1 MNCTTNQ
8 KLQNVNSF
16 FQVNDSSNEPY
27 NGPYLLKIGGL
38 VSRALDDGTNVTI
51 YKSDSYT
58 DENPI
63 LRMVV
68 TSADGNESEQL
79 IDPRTVDIS
88 NATDNEMLALNAYLV
103 EIGKLD
109 SSVYTSSVL
118 AGTSVSKVD
127 LSSASNFKKNFLNNI
142 KEMMIMQ
149 YNAHNL
155 DGYAQCRNILGVYN
169 LFMGIA

>member
-38 VSRALDDGTNVTI
+38 VSRALDDGANVTI

-68 TSADGNESEQL
+68 TSADGNESE
-79 IDPRTVDIS
+79 
-88 NATDNEMLALNAYLV
+88 M
-103 EIGKLD
+103 
-109 SSVYTSSVL
+109 
-118 AGTSVSKVD
+118 
-127 LSSASNFKKNFLNNI
+127 
-142 KEMMIMQ
+142 
-149 YNAHNL
+149 
-155 DGYAQCRNILGVYN
+155 
-169 LFMGIA
+169 

>member
-1 MNCTTNQ
+1 
-8 KLQNVNSF
+8 
-16 FQVNDSSNEPY
+16 
-27 NGPYLLKIGGL
+27 
-38 VSRALDDGTNVTI
+38 
-51 YKSDSYT
+51 
-58 DENPI
+58 
-63 LRMVV
+63 MVV

-118 AGTSVSKVD
+118 SGTSVSKVD
-127 LSSASNFKKNFLNNI
+127 LSSASNLKNNFLNNLNDV
-142 KEMMIMQ
+142 MIMQ

-169 LFMGIA
+169 SFMGMA

>member
-1 MNCTTNQ
+1 
-8 KLQNVNSF
+8 LSF
-16 FQVNDSSNEPY
+16 FTKYGILVEASETGVVLPDMKDLPFYEVVMEKKDN
-27 NGPYLLKIGGL
+27 NGYLVTGNLKHFPHENFI
-38 VSRALDDGTNVTI
+38 VTA
-51 YKSDSYT
+51 
-58 DENPI
+58 
-63 LRMVV
+63 R
-68 TSADGNESEQL
+68 Q
-79 IDPRTVDIS
+79 
-88 NATDNEMLALNAYLV
+88 MLALNAYLV